1 MTGPQKRVLIVAE
14 QIALR
19 GRIARTLQSAG
30 YSVEFAHNQKRALEL
45 AAGKRLEAAIIVH
58 SGELSSLE
66 TKLGDQVA
74 RTIVLGHQTDEILR
88 PGHPLGGADAFS
100 VHALDEQKLLDQ
112 LRPLTQSPESAAKG
126 TAATLGILKIEGCQ
140 LDLAAHTFVDVH
152 GREMLLTRAEVALLA
167 EFVASPRRVLSRDRL
182 RRAVAGR
189 GAEPY
194 DRSVDMLVVRLRRK
208 LEPNPRAPRFILSV
222 PGVGYKFAVQPQAT
236 KNGNA
241 PVAID
246 LEKLNRSGLGET
258 VALTPP
264 GQNIASQQR
273 EPERRQLTA

>member
-19 GRIARTLQSAG
+19 GRITRTLQSAG

-74 RTIVLGHQTDEILR
+74 RTIVLGHQTG

-194 DRSVDMLVVRLRRK
+194 
-208 LEPNPRAPRFILSV
+208 
-222 PGVGYKFAVQPQAT
+222 
-236 KNGNA
+236 
-241 PVAID
+241 
-246 LEKLNRSGLGET
+246 
-258 VALTPP
+258 
-264 GQNIASQQR
+264 
-273 EPERRQLTA
+273 